1 MNYEIQPGAAL
12 DDFESLS
19 GWAAGTGG
27 AAVLSSDYVKEGS
40 NSLKLTVNA
49 GTANVAFDKTVS
61 WDLSDA
67 GNISFWVY
75 VPTLKFGSSW
85 FVVYLSSVSNFASY
99 FSYGFASVLHEGW
112 NKLTIPKSGWTN
124 TGGEAWE
131 NTMIRMRVRVYAN
144 GTDEQVVYL
153 DDMKKGVYSRP
164 KIMISFDD
172 GWDSVYNIAYPYM
185 KARGIKGTLFIIE
198 SRINTANY
206 MTTAMLQEL
215 YDNDWDICN
224 HTVNHNNMA
233 AYTEA
238 EAYAELIGCRDWIRE
253 NGWDRNN
260 SASHVAYPNGGYGD
274 GVLAAM
280 ESLGMITGRTVINRG
295 QSHEIDNRYL
305 LTRQSHGY
313 TASQATYRGWVTRV
327 AREGQSV
334 EFNYHKI
341 EASGADADTEVNT
354 AQFTDLIDF
363 AYAHIGQLDFVTRTE
378 FYRGLTEQRKLV

>member
-1 MNYEIQPGAAL
+1 MNYEIQPGTAI
-12 DDFESLS
+12 DDFESVS
-19 GWAAGTGG
+19 GWSAGTGG
-27 AAVLSSDYVKEGS
+27 AVALSSDYVKEGS
-40 NSLKLTVNA
+40 NALKLTVNA

-75 VPTLKFGSSW
+75 VPTLNFGSSW
-85 FVVYLSSVSNFASY
+85 FVVYLSSTSGFTKY

-131 NTMIRMRVRVYAN
+131 NTIIRMRVRVYAD
-144 GTDEQVVYL
+144 GTNEQVVYL
-153 DDMKKGVYSRP
+153 DDMKMGVYSRP
-164 KIMISFDD
+164 KVVISFDD
-172 GWDSVYNIAYPYM
+172 GWESVYTIAYPYM

-198 SRINTANY
+198 SRIDTAGY

-215 YDNDWDICN
+215 YDNGWDICN
-224 HTVNHNNMA
+224 HTVNHINMST
-233 AYTEA
+233 YTEA
-238 EAYAELIGCRDWIRE
+238 EAYAELIGCRDWIRA
-253 NGWDRNN
+253 NGWDRRN
-260 SASHVAYPNGGYGD
+260 SASHVAYPNGGYNTE
-274 GVLAAM
+274 VLSAM
-280 ESLGMITGRTVINRG
+280 RSLGMITGRTVINRG

-313 TASQATYRGWVTRV
+313 TATQATYRGWVTR
-327 AREGQSV
+327 AIREGQSV

-341 EASGADADTEVNT
+341 EVSGADVDTEVDT
-354 AQFTDLIDF
+354 AKFTDLIDF

-378 FYRGLTEQRKLV
+378 LYAGLDSPRTSV